1 MKIKGLLV
9 IPGMETKV
17 VKIPS
22 NIKYLKSFIGDNLFK
37 LPLDESNILIGNQN
51 ARVDEL
57 NRFYKGNIILGKFII
72 VSTKKN
78 RNVSMKRKDI
88 RKYRNAFK
96 LKKHQ
101 KKIDMFR
108 EEFLEE
114 HYSKQREMKLK
125 NREINKNTLFK
136 EVA

>member
-17 VKIPS
+17 VKIPA

>member
-17 VKIPS
+17 VKIPA

-78 RNVSMKRKDI
+78 RNVSMKKKDI